1 MKSFFKKLL
10 VLVFFSVQVFALF
23 AQEEDDE
30 WFWNKP
36 ISEITFEGLKNVK
49 KSELNGF
56 IDIYLGQPF
65 DEDNYS
71 DMLDRLYAMD
81 LFEDIVPYAKHAK
94 KAGEVLLVFQIEE
107 RPVVTSVG
115 FAGNTEIR
123 NGELREKISVKA
135 SDVYVES
142 KVLMDERILREYYIQ
157 KGYTDA
163 KVGHRIEKTDS
174 GVKVIYVVDEG
185 SHVVISKI
193 NIQGCTIF
201 SERSI
206 KSKLA
211 LKEVGFLKDGA
222 FQKSTLEADKQTIIS
237 LYNERGYM
245 DADFV
250 DVVLSTEENKEKKRN
265 EMTITFIVQ
274 EGPQYIYTGTTFM
287 GNEVFA
293 TEKLAGY
300 IKLKEGSVFNYTKFQ
315 EGLMGITGLYYENGY
330 MSLEFA
336 PTPVKDSDRHEISYK
351 IGIREHSRSHIEN
364 VLIKG
369 NTKTKDYVI
378 RREIPVE
385 AGDIFSRDKIMNGF
399 RNVYNLQFFSSVM
412 PEYEMGSEENLIN
425 LVYTVE
431 EQSTTTFQFGLTF
444 SGTGLTS
451 SANNVAIPFSVYGK
465 LENSNLFGEGRSLS
479 VATNI
484 SPTEQSVDFSYGQN
498 WIGNLPVSYSQ
509 SLSFSHT
516 SATSYRLDFDPDGN
530 IDDTYNFFNYEGWTA
545 SLGTSIGKRWYPNF
559 AILSLTGGLSNSI
572 TDYVY
577 DQGIDIPLNSGIG
590 FFANRAGVL
599 NSVWTSFSMDGRDIS
614 YDPSK
619 GWFANERLS
628 WSGFIPKFEQEFFL
642 KSDTKLEGY
651 VTLFNIPVSD
661 NYNFKAVFA
670 DYLNLQTIFPVAARN
685 GDAFLSDSN
694 KVYIDGTFNG
704 RGWND
709 ISSLRSKGKA
719 LLSNNMEVRIPVVP
733 GYLGAD
739 LFFDTVAVKSEV
751 KDMFTGLKPDDF
763 YFSFGPGVRFLIPQ
777 FPLRFLFAWK
787 FKPEDGKIKWAGNCE
802 KYNGETFQFVL
813 SFNMT
818 NK

>member
-1 MKSFFKKLL
+1 MKSFCKKLL
-10 VLVFFSVQVFALF
+10 VLVLFSVQAFALF

-49 KSELNGF
+49 KTELNGF

-65 DEDNYS
+65 NEENYS

-94 KAGEVLLVFQIEE
+94 KTGEVLLVFQIEE

-123 NGELREKISVKA
+123 NGELREKISLKA

-174 GVKVIYVVDEG
+174 GVKVIYVIDEG

-206 KSKLA
+206 KSKLT
-211 LKEVGFLKDGA
+211 LKEAGFLKDGA

-250 DVVLSTEENKEKKRN
+250 DVVLTTEENKEKKRN

-293 TEKLAGY
+293 TEKLSGY

-385 AGDIFSRDKIMNGF
+385 SGDIFSRDKIMNGF
-399 RNVYNLQFFSSVM
+399 RNIYSLQFFSSVM
-412 PEYEMGSEENLIN
+412 PEYEMGSEDNLIN

-431 EQSTTTFQFGLTF
+431 EQSTNTIQFGLTF

-451 SANNVAIPFSVYGK
+451 SANNVAIPFSLYGK
-465 LENSNLFGEGRSLS
+465 VENSNLFGEGRSLS
-479 VATNI
+479 VGTNL
-484 SPTEQSVDFSYGQN
+484 SPTEQSV
-498 WIGNLPVSYSQ
+498 
-509 SLSFSHT
+509 
-516 SATSYRLDFDPDGN
+516 
-530 IDDTYNFFNYEGWTA
+530 
-545 SLGTSIGKRWYPNF
+545 
-559 AILSLTGGLSNSI
+559 
-572 TDYVY
+572 
-577 DQGIDIPLNSGIG
+577 
-590 FFANRAGVL
+590 
-599 NSVWTSFSMDGRDIS
+599 
-614 YDPSK
+614 
-619 GWFANERLS
+619 
-628 WSGFIPKFEQEFFL
+628 
-642 KSDTKLEGY
+642 
-651 VTLFNIPVSD
+651 
-661 NYNFKAVFA
+661 
-670 DYLNLQTIFPVAARN
+670 
-685 GDAFLSDSN
+685 
-694 KVYIDGTFNG
+694 
-704 RGWND
+704 
-709 ISSLRSKGKA
+709 
-719 LLSNNMEVRIPVVP
+719 
-733 GYLGAD
+733 
-739 LFFDTVAVKSEV
+739 
-751 KDMFTGLKPDDF
+751 
-763 YFSFGPGVRFLIPQ
+763 
-777 FPLRFLFAWK
+777 
-787 FKPEDGKIKWAGNCE
+787 
-802 KYNGETFQFVL
+802 
-813 SFNMT
+813 
-818 NK
+818 